1 MSTRTARP
9 YGPAAHGDGVRRF
22 AELTL
27 TLART
32 EFKVRYFGS
41 ALGYLWSLIRPLLLF
56 AVLYLF
62 FVEILHVAKGPN
74 YGVRLLAGIVLWTYF
89 TEATAG
95 CVDCLV
101 NREALLR
108 KIRFPRMVV
117 PVSVSLTAV
126 FNLLLSSVVV
136 LAFALGAGVT
146 PTVRWL
152 EVPLIALGFIVL
164 GTGLGMLLSALYVR
178 FRDAK
183 PIWDVVLQVGFYAS
197 PIMYLPYLY
206 NRFAPGFAH
215 IALLSPPATLITQ
228 LGHAFVSPTGYSSA
242 IAIAG
247 PVTVAISIA
256 LIPAIFLLGWWV
268 FSREAP
274 RVAENL

>member
-1 MSTRTARP
+1 MSAHTARP
-9 YGPAAHGDGVRRF
+9 YGPGAHGGGVIRF

-41 ALGYLWSLIRPLLLF
+41 VLGYLWSLIRPLLLF
-56 AVLYLF
+56 AVLYVF
-62 FVEILHVAKGPN
+62 FVEILHVAKGPY
-74 YGVRLLAGIVLWTYF
+74 YGVRLLAGIVVWTYF
-89 TEATAG
+89 AEATVG

-101 NREALLR
+101 RREALLR

-126 FNLLLSSVVV
+126 FNLALSFVVV
-136 LAFALGAGVT
+136 LAFALGAGIT

-152 EVPLIALGFIVL
+152 EVPLIALAFIVL
-164 GTGLGMLLSALYVR
+164 GTGFGLLLSALYVR

-183 PIWDVVLQVGFYAS
+183 PIWDVALQVGFYAS

-206 NRFAPGFAH
+206 DKFKPGFTH
-215 IALLSPPATLITQ
+215 VALLSPPAMLITQ
-228 LGHAFVSPTGYSSA
+228 LGHAFVSPTGYRSA
-242 IAIAG
+242 TAVAG
-247 PVTVAISIA
+247 PVTVAISVA
-256 LIPAIFLLGWWV
+256 LIPAIFLFGWWV

>member
-1 MSTRTARP
+1 MSTQTARP
-9 YGPAAHGDGVRRF
+9 YGPVAYGDGVRRF

-27 TLART
+27 TMART

-41 ALGYLWSLIRPLLLF
+41 VLGYLWSLIRPLLLF
-56 AVLYLF
+56 AVLYVF
-62 FVEILHVAKGPN
+62 FVDILRVGKGPN

-89 TEATAG
+89 VEATVG

-101 NREALLR
+101 RREALLR

-117 PVSVSLTAV
+117 PLSVSLTAV
-126 FNLLLSSVVV
+126 FNLVLSFVVV
-136 LAFALGAGVT
+136 LAFALGAGIT

-152 EVPLIALGFIVL
+152 EVPLIALAFIVL
-164 GTGLGMLLSALYVR
+164 GTGFGMLLSAAYVR

-183 PIWDVVLQVGFYAS
+183 PIWDVVMQVGFYVA

-206 NRFAPGFAH
+206 NKLKPGFTH
-215 IALLSPPATLITQ
+215 VALLNPTAMLFTQ
-228 LGHAFVSPTGYSSA
+228 LGHAFVSPSGYHSA
-242 IAIAG
+242 TAIAG
-247 PVTVAISIA
+247 PVTVAISAA
-256 LIPAIFLLGWWV
+256 LIPAVFLLGWWV
-268 FSREAP
+268 FSHEAP